1 MNTTVDASRKK
12 GPVVT
17 NDDDDDDDRQ
27 TDTTPA
33 DKVRLKK
40 LT

>member
-17 NDDDDDDDRQ
+17 NDDDDDDRQ

-40 LT
+40 IT